1 MSQEPIDVFAEV
13 EKELNLKKPV
23 DPYMPSAEVLGRM
36 PTHEEF
42 CEAFLRKAHDKGYP
56 DPDFD
61 YRHEYF
67 KGQKLYY
74 AYVNVLTGEKT
85 SIPLSVRTIYPRS
98 MVLIEEQG
106 MCRCV
111 GYNDKDCIFLTAIES
126 DDYLNGVEIEAK
138 FGPESEKIDNE
149 E

>member
-1 MSQEPIDVFAEV
+1 
-13 EKELNLKKPV
+13 
-23 DPYMPSAEVLGRM
+23 MPSAEALGRM
-36 PTHEEF
+36 PTHKEF

-67 KGQKLYY
+67 KGQKVYY
-74 AYVNVLTGEKT
+74 AYANILTGEKT
-85 SIPLSVRTIYPRS
+85 SIPLTVRTIYPRS

-111 GYNDKDCIFLTAIES
+111 GYEDKDNIFLTITEANDRL
-126 DDYLNGVEIEAK
+126 DDIVVKAK
-138 FGPESEKIDNE
+138 FGPETDISDDDDEEQDNIDEQGTE
-149 E
+149 ESA